1 MLRQPDVIAGEV
13 VPLGPNLVAVCVCFA
28 FLMAAPWIC
37 LEIQAKFFEDAIDE
51 DPVVEDPVVTMFH
64 ATSVEE
70 SLVIAVV
77 GSLLLLVI
85 GVILQAWQSHRPFPS
100 RWPLIFACP
109 IAWVLLVPDAL
120 FYAGARRSP
129 ASSSVRWPPWRS
141 ASTG

>member
-1 MLRQPDVIAGEV
+1 MTAAEV
-13 VPLGPNLVAVCVCFA
+13 VPLGPNVFAVCVCFA

-37 LEIQAKFFEDAIDE
+37 LEIQAKFWEDTIDE
-51 DPVVEDPVVTMFH
+51 DPIANRFL

-77 GSLLLLVI
+77 GSLLFLVI

-120 FYAGARRSP
+120 LRGG
-129 ASSSVRWPPWRS
+129 SVLSGVIVGTVAALAFGVYWVTLVYLRE
-141 ASTG
+141 TME